1 LFHEIKD
8 SNKTVLLL
16 ADMCDIICD
25 VSWAVWQLRSKLV
38 QTVRQHCLV
47 WIYLHP

>member
-8 SNKTVLLL
+8 SNKTVLLS

-25 VSWAVWQLRSKLV
+25 VS
-38 QTVRQHCLV
+38 
-47 WIYLHP
+47 